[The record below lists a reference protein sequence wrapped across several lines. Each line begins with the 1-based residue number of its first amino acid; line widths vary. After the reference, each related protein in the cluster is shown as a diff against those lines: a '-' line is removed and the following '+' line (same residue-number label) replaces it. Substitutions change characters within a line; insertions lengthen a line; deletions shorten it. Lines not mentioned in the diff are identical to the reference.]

1 MHKSQLRSYYLN
13 KRKAIPTEEI
23 TIKSQQI
30 TELFFKSFD
39 LSSIQNLHIFLPIIK
54 QREIDTFL
62 IIEYLQKNQSYI
74 KIVIPKVVSG
84 TSTMQHFVFDEKQL
98 KENHWGILEP
108 SGRDLVEIQP
118 SEIDMVI
125 VPLLIFDT
133 QGNRVGYGKGF
144 YDRFLQECGD
154 KTLKIGVCLEEPINK
169 IEDTNSFDV
178 KLNFCVTPQKI
189 YQF

>member
-54 QREIDTFL
+54 QKEIDTFL
-62 IIEYLQKNQSYI
+62 IIKYLQKNQSHI
-74 KIVIPKVVSG
+74 KIIVPKVVSG

-108 SGRDLVEIQP
+108 SGEDLVEIQP

-169 IEDTNSFDV
+169 IEDTNCFDV